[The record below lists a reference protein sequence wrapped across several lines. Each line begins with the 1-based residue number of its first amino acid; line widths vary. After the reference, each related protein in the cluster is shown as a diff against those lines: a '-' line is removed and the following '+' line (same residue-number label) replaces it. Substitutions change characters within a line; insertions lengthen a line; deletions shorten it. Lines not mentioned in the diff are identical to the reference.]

1 MPVNNQENETTQCC
15 AACGKA
21 DKDLKQCSACKIV
34 VYCDRSC
41 QLAHRKDHKAECK
54 RIEKALKAVATMP
67 KANSLGLLSDI
78 KKFGLPMTDKNVKAF
93 WDTFLAKEAK
103 IYRLARLVNAGGV
116 DAIGDIILPRL
127 KGYAGGL
134 GFETGPVYDAD
145 GKPFGLDHPIA
156 EFCLHGSGVKENM
169 NAILSLEMAVPTH
182 LNHRWKFTFFKPRLP
197 SIPFVS
203 PGLNQTAAYKLSE
216 EPSTYDALTG
226 SILPGNASDTRP
238 IRFQIVPDDDI
249 DKIGILLFVRGY
261 GDRDH
266 LNGKMYSEEQWAEIS
281 YHLLDSILGEWDVE
295 MHVGLIHIEPFGS
308 EIFKL
313 HQGGR
318 ALELLAD
325 EFDHWL
331 AEKLQPH
338 IRVLESQ
345 GHIKVEPTIGVNA
358 SAIGPKNFTGYVKPM
373 LWKDLAFCNAGKKG

>member
-1 MPVNNQENETTQCC
+1 MPINNQENEMTQCC

-21 DKDLKQCSACKIV
+21 DKGLKQCSGCKTV

-67 KANSLGLLSDI
+67 KTNSGLLSDI
-78 KKFGLPMTDKNVKAF
+78 KKYGLPMTAKDVKAF
-93 WDTFLAKEAK
+93 WDNFLAKEAE
-103 IYRLARLVNAGGV
+103 IYRLARLANGGGI
-116 DAIGDIILPRL
+116 DAIGDIILP
-127 KGYAGGL
+127 KMTGG
-134 GFETGPVYDAD
+134 GFETGPVYDAN
-145 GKPFGLDHPIA
+145 GKPLLDDPIT
-156 EFCLHGSGVKENM
+156 EFCLHGAGLKQNM
-169 NAILSLEMAVPTH
+169 NAILSLEMGAPTN

-203 PGLNQTAAYKLSE
+203 PGLKENGAYHLSQ

-226 SILPGNASDTRP
+226 GILLGNASATRP
-238 IRFQIVPDDDI
+238 IRYRIVPDSEDI
-249 DKIGILLFVRGY
+249 DKLGIVLFVRGY

-266 LNGKMYSEEQWAEIS
+266 LNGKMYNKEKWAEIC

-295 MHVGLIHIEPFGS
+295 MHVSLIHIEPFDS
-308 EIFKL
+308 HLFKL
-313 HQGGR
+313 HQGGQ

-338 IRVLESQ
+338 IKVLESQ
-345 GHIKVEPTIGVNA
+345 GHIKVEPTNGETA
-358 SAIGPKNFTGYVKPM
+358 SPIGPKNFTGYVKPM
-373 LWKDLAFCNAGKKG
+373 LWKDLAFCKAGKN